1 MWEVKGGRTFEV
13 GDELRVVRL
22 AGVGVDGARRQEGL
36 ADLER
41 PLVHHYEEA
50 EEAKESTPRIKGS

>member
-1 MWEVKGGRTFEV
+1 M

>member
-13 GDELRVVRL
+13 GDELRVIRL
-22 AGVGVDGARRQEGL
+22 AGVGVDGTRRQEGL

-50 EEAKESTPRIKGS
+50 KESTPRIKGS

>member
-1 MWEVKGGRTFEV
+1 V

-41 PLVHHYEEA
+41 PLVHHYEKERR
-50 EEAKESTPRIKGS
+50 KESAPRIKTREGGMKL